1 MNLLRDEIEEKGW
14 QSIDALLNELEPVI
28 VKHAEVVPVYDIQ
41 RYIDVLLST
50 VYRHAREHAFKV
62 STEEERDA

>member
-1 MNLLRDEIEEKGW
+1 MSLLRDEIEEKGW

-62 STEEERDA
+62 STGEERDA

>member
-1 MNLLRDEIEEKGW
+1 MSLLRDEIEEKGW
-14 QSIDALLNELEPVI
+14 QSIDALLNELEQVI

-50 VYRHAREHAFKV
+50 VYRHAREHALKV